1 MTQDFVSDASDP
13 TDPTNPK
20 KLGLSFSAMIWRGRE
35 ILLLRSSDDGHGD
48 LHRDG
53 RPMSV
58 LHELTE
64 NERREPDKGFVNGS
78 QS

>member
-1 MTQDFVSDASDP
+1 MTQYFVSDASDP
-13 TDPTNPK
+13 TDPTA
-20 KLGLSFSAMIWRGRE
+20 LGLSFSAMIWRGRE
-35 ILLLRSSDDGHGD
+35 IWLMHRPNDGHGD

>member
-1 MTQDFVSDASDP
+1 MTQYFVSNASDP
-13 TDPTNPK
+13 TNPT
-20 KLGLSFSAMIWRGRE
+20 KLGLSFSAMIWRGRG
-35 ILLLRSSDDGHGD
+35 ILLMRSSDDGRGD

-58 LHELTE
+58 LHEMTE
-64 NERREPDKGFVNGS
+64 NERREPDKGFANGS

>member
-1 MTQDFVSDASDP
+1 MTQYFVSDASDP
-13 TDPTNPK
+13 TP
-20 KLGLSFSAMIWRGRE
+20 LGLSFSAMIWRDRE
-35 ILLLRSSDDGHGD
+35 IWLMRSFDDGHGD

-53 RPMSV
+53 CPMSV
-58 LHELTE
+58 LHEMTE